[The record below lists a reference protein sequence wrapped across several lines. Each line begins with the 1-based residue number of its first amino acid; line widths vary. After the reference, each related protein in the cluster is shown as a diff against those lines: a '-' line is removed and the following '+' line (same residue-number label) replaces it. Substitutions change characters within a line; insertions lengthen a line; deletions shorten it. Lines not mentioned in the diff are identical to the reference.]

1 MTVFRNLERAYI
13 TSQTATHTL
22 KRVYLLKVGA
32 WCLSSSF
39 RLSHWSLITNT
50 KLMLQ
55 VQVATKL
62 GHAWCLSSSF
72 WLSHNYLSTNTTLM
86 LQVGILMQSTV
97 ARKKPDVGPK
107 HLNQKNTCLTT
118 ARPTQSKTPVCQF
131 QNVFRACISSTYF
144 WKFAPLVLTARRNAL
159 LWGHFPWVDI
169 SPELICL
176 WSKTR
181 NLHRKMTGFFKIC
194 AGKSFLKFNRL
205 RKNRNLFGRNMMH
218 ITLISRWSLGFFGCD
233 LGKLRI
239 DTSHQHSMIWHQVLE
254 WVWCLLTEILARSGA
269 PMPYK
274 TRHRLNWNDKI
285 FQSLKLCCK
294 GSFWQNNMTNPSK
307 GHNQHFIQNNNTIKH
322 RTTKGS
328 ILKIRHIW
336 GWILENRHMGVVVP
350 QFVAIG
356 PLT

>member
-97 ARKKPDVGPK
+97 SRKKPDVGPK

-131 QNVFRACISSTYF
+131 RNVFRACISRTYF

-254 WVWCLLTEILARSGA
+254 WVRCLLTEILARSGA

>member
-39 RLSHWSLITNT
+39 RLSHGSLITNT

-97 ARKKPDVGPK
+97 SRKKPDVGPK

-159 LWGHFPWVDI
+159 LWGHFPWVDM
-169 SPELICL
+169 PLIQNPKSAQENDRL
-176 WSKTR
+176 FQ
-181 NLHRKMTGFFKIC
+181 NLCRKIIFEIQPAEK
-194 AGKSFLKFNRL
+194 KSQLVWK
-205 RKNRNLFGRNMMH
+205 KHDAYHTH
-218 ITLISRWSLGFFGCD
+218 ITLKPRIFWLWLGEAQDWHVTPALDDLASSTGMSVMFADRNFGT
-233 LGKLRI
+233 LRCTDALQNQTQI
-239 DTSHQHSMIWHQVLE
+239 E
-254 WVWCLLTEILARSGA
+254 
-269 PMPYK
+269 
-274 TRHRLNWNDKI
+274 
-285 FQSLKLCCK
+285 LK
-294 GSFWQNNMTNPSK
+294 WQNISESEVMLQRVFLAK
-307 GHNQHFIQNNNTIKH
+307 QHDQPK
-322 RTTKGS
+322 
-328 ILKIRHIW
+328 
-336 GWILENRHMGVVVP
+336 
-350 QFVAIG
+350 QG
-356 PLT
+356 P